1 MKNIKILIITVCTVA
16 FFSACGGDH
25 SAKNGQ
31 DTAKNDYHV
40 PHDSTKVDTSKVT
53 SSSDLDN
60 SASGGTKI
68 NDTAKIKKD
77 SSKK

>member
-1 MKNIKILIITVCTVA
+1 MKNIKLLLLTLCAAV

-25 SAKNGQ
+25 TAKNGQ
-31 DTAKNDYHV
+31 DTAKNTYQV
-40 PHDSTKVDTSKVT
+40 PRDSTKVDTSKVT

-68 NDTAKIKKD
+68 NDTSKMKKD